1 MTFLLMLKMKSIGWR
16 NIMSDTDKL
25 KEIYNAIRQD
35 EIKNVRTGKYDDKD
49 MVDRIAKYLLKIARK
64 EQEKQNED

>member
-1 MTFLLMLKMKSIGWR
+1 
-16 NIMSDTDKL
+16 MSDTDKL